1 MTNQPAPQVIDVDE
15 LMNELRRRVE
25 DKKRRGLY
33 SVDALAVDASEGRA
47 PFGLDELERLR
58 AASAMRADIGVHPS
72 TKPVVG
78 RLITKVKTVLVRIT
92 SQPAVS
98 LMHQGNAY
106 NGHLL
111 GYLAGMGREV
121 TRLGEEV
128 TQAHDAVR
136 EAEIDRERDL
146 AQTAGRTEEIAAGMD
161 ALGARLTTMEES
173 LTRMLALAMPE
184 RLARIEATDA
194 PAPSASAGAVHGNT
208 SPVRIALH
216 ARPGDLPVA
225 VMADLPLDGPVLL
238 LGAGTGEVLEH
249 LGPHAAG
256 VEPDPALAEVA
267 RLAGRAVT
275 AGDPVAA
282 LAQAL
287 PQSLNAVVVT
297 DVVEHLDAAGI
308 AALSVG
314 LIRSLVPDGRAIV
327 LGWHPAALLD
337 PDSGLAR
344 DARMPRPLHPETLRT
359 ALEAVG
365 LVVDRIDAIGD
376 SDLQPTLPPHTL
388 DPIVEGLRADIDR
401 IAQRLLAA
409 PRYVLH
415 ARRP

>member
-1 MTNQPAPQVIDVDE
+1 MTIEPTPQVIDVDE

-58 AASAMRADIGVHPS
+58 AASAMRADTEVPPS

-78 RLITKVKTVLVRIT
+78 RLVTKVKSVLVRVT

-128 TQAHDAVR
+128 DQAHEAVR

-146 AQTAGRTEEIAAGMD
+146 AQTAGRTEEVASGMSTLGTRLAA
-161 ALGARLTTMEES
+161 MEQS

-184 RLARIEATDA
+184 RLARLEATDA
-194 PAPSASAGAVHGNT
+194 PVPSPPGGVAPGNT
-208 SPVRIALH
+208 APVRIALRGQH
-216 ARPGDLPVA
+216 RDLPLGVTG
-225 VMADLPLDGPVLL
+225 DLPLDGPVLV
-238 LGAGTGEVLEH
+238 LGAGTGEALEN
-249 LGPHAAG
+249 LGPRAIG
-256 VEPDPALAEVA
+256 VEADPALAEVA

-282 LAQAL
+282 LTQAQ
-287 PQSLNAVVVT
+287 PGSLNAVMVI

-314 LIRSLVPDGRAIV
+314 LTRSLAADGRVIV

-337 PDSGLAR
+337 PDSGLMR

-359 ALEAVG
+359 ALEAAG
-365 LVVDRIDAIGD
+365 LVVDRIEAIGE
-376 SDLQPTLPPHTL
+376 SGLQPTPPPRTL

-401 IAQRLLAA
+401 IAHRLLAA
-409 PRYVLH
+409 PRYALH